1 MSVASL
7 LPQRPFKQPLFLF
20 AEPSV
25 RNFFT
30 CCNHFFIV
38 ADTVSQTHQEDPV
51 QETRSSPNRT
61 DAAKN
66 SVPVAQVYEE
76 DGNYW

>member
-1 MSVASL
+1 
-7 LPQRPFKQPLFLF
+7 
-20 AEPSV
+20 
-25 RNFFT
+25 
-30 CCNHFFIV
+30 V
-38 ADTVSQTHQEDPV
+38 ADTVSKRHQEDPV